1 MAPPFLT
8 PTDLPVE
15 RKCTSIQIPDTREWL
30 GIFDNLLLQL
40 TQPWLWE
47 QRIDSAVTI
56 DDTIAFWENV
66 VATYWDEQSCAVPN
80 NAPTPFWDEDS
91 DVDDEFPA
99 DAQPWYGTVPDP
111 EDTQENIEL
120 DFVENFLIWSITGF
134 LAVATWEIGAAP
146 AILFSTIAPKFTLAM
161 KRGDVG
167 EVIRILVD
175 GSEAARIDTTSAAAG
190 DVIRVPILADPELT
204 THNIAIVQVS

>member
-1 MAPPFLT
+1 MTPPFLT
-8 PTDLPVE
+8 PPDLPVE
-15 RKCTSIQIPDTREWL
+15 RECKSIQIPSSREWL

-40 TQPWLWE
+40 TYSWQWQ
-47 QRIDSAVTI
+47 QRVDSAVTI
-56 DDTIAFWENV
+56 DDTIAFWQTV
-66 VATYWDEQSCAVPN
+66 VDAYWDDASCAAPN
-80 NAPTPFWDEDS
+80 DAPTPFWDEDS
-91 DVDDEFPA
+91 DVDDELPA

-111 EDTQENIEL
+111 EDTQENMEL

-146 AILFSTIAPKFTLAM
+146 AILFSTVAPKFTLAM

-175 GSEAARIDTTSAAAG
+175 GAETARIDTTSAAPG
-190 DVIRVPILADPELT
+190 DVIRVPVIADPDLAS
-204 THNIAIVQVS
+204 HDIAIVQVS